1 MGFKFWD
8 FIRPKG
14 TGKTSYQE
22 IAVHEFFEAAQEYE
36 IRNLCWMTC
45 VDMIANAVGRCEI
58 KTYKD
63 GKEVRERE
71 YYMWNVE
78 PNDNQNSSAFL
89 HKLIYK
95 WMEDGEALIISTKS
109 RRGTEMLL
117 VADEFIPSKT
127 YPKKE
132 NEYTGVRVGEVTYDK
147 TFRERDVIH
156 VMLPHKELKEVV
168 SAMYKSYYRMYDAAV
183 RAYTYGAGNHLKV
196 HIDQIASGAEGWE
209 GKFRDMLQEQIKP
222 FLESNGAVLPEFD
235 GYKYEDMGKGTSQK
249 DGTRDIKALVED
261 IFQFTA
267 GALHIPVVL
276 VNGKVEAV
284 KDANRRWLTEG
295 IDPLCDQ
302 LEEESNRKR
311 YGYDQWSQGNYLLF
325 DTSCIN
331 HFDMF
336 DAAANIEKLVGS
348 GAFTIND
355 ILRAASRAP
364 IAEPWADQHFMTLNF
379 TPMEKAVSGL
389 TEHGKEENSE

>member
-1 MGFKFWD
+1 MGIKFWD
-8 FIRPKG
+8 FIKPKNG
-14 TGKTSYQE
+14 RTSYQE
-22 IAVHEFFEAAQEYE
+22 VAVREFLDAAQEYE

-58 KTYKD
+58 KTYKG
-63 GKEVRERE
+63 GKEVREEE

-78 PNDNQNSSAFL
+78 PNTNQNSSAFL
-89 HKLIYK
+89 HKLICK
-95 WMEDGEALIISTKS
+95 WMEDGEALIIDTKS

-117 VADEFIPSKT
+117 VVDEFASPKI

-132 NEYTGVRVGEVTYDK
+132 NEYTGVRVGEFIYDK
-147 TFRERDVIH
+147 TFKEKEVLHVVLPHLNLKDVIN
-156 VMLPHKELKEVV
+156 
-168 SAMYKSYYRMYDAAV
+168 AMYKSYYRMYDAAV

-196 HIDQIASGAEGWE
+196 HVEQIASGEDGWE
-209 GKFRDMLQEQIKP
+209 EKFQKIIQAQVKP
-222 FLESNGAVLPEFD
+222 FLESNGAILPEFE
-235 GYKYEDMGKGTSQK
+235 GYKYEDWSDKTSRK

-284 KDANRRWLTEG
+284 KDANKRWLTEC

-302 LEEESNRKR
+302 LEEEANRKR
-311 YGYDQWSQGNYLLF
+311 YGYDLWKAGNYLMI

-336 DAAANIEKLVGS
+336 DAATNIEKLVGS

-355 ILRAASRAP
+355 ILKAANRAP
-364 IAEPWADQHFMTLNF
+364 IDEPWANQHFMTLNF
-379 TPMEKAVSGL
+379 TPMDKAVSGL
-389 TEHGKEENSE
+389 PKHMKEENSE